1 MATQADNIVC
11 RVSGPL
17 FYAGAQYDHMASDSA
32 WSGVG
37 NPSGMV
43 NHRAADGTG
52 LTIFGE
58 WPTNI
63 ASGTDVTYVQLVYL
77 GHHK

>member
-1 MATQADNIVC
+1 MATRTGHVVC

-17 FYAGAQYDHMASDSA
+17 FYAGAQHDQIASDPA
-32 WSGVG
+32 WRGVG

-43 NHRAADGTG
+43 DHRAAGGAG